1 MNIIIIKTQ
10 SLNNKVN
17 NIHSSSRKALGAGAN
32 VLDRKIGAPCSSPV
46 KVATQQTFSILMPI
60 MKPPVG
66 AQDVIIKTLTQPFR
80 AFKLRTPNSELQTPN
95 SAFQIPNS
103 KLRTPN
109 SELRTLNSKL
119 QAPHSKLQTPNS
131 KLQTPNSKLQTP
143 NFGLRTPHSD
153 F

>member
-66 AQDVIIKTLTQPFR
+66 AQDVIIKTLTHR
-80 AFKLRTPNSELQTPN
+80 AFVRLFSCFSVDLQYFSCARRGRGIFHP
-95 SAFQIPNS
+95 P
-103 KLRTPN
+103 
-109 SELRTLNSKL
+109 
-119 QAPHSKLQTPNS
+119 
-131 KLQTPNSKLQTP
+131 
-143 NFGLRTPHSD
+143 
-153 F
+153 